1 MLCPRAFPLKIGHI
15 NHIYASYFDLVFTF
29 TLTPNLR
36 YFFPSDYLTSC
47 FRQKIHT
54 VLTFL
59 HFFLVLETVTSD
71 KKIEVDKEK
80 ISDKSDDT
88 TEMVSGPPTKQPE
101 QPLVAKKTEDKKS
114 TVNNPLSVV
123 GVSMGTKQDLDSK
136 SEKAKSKNI
145 CEVSQQ
151 KDTDVSTK

>member
-1 MLCPRAFPLKIGHI
+1 M
-15 NHIYASYFDLVFTF
+15 
-29 TLTPNLR
+29 
-36 YFFPSDYLTSC
+36 
-47 FRQKIHT
+47 HT

-59 HFFLVLETVTSD
+59 RLFLVLETVTSD
-71 KKIEVDKEK
+71 EKIEVDEEK
-80 ISDKSDDT
+80 ISTDKSDDT
-88 TEMVSGPPTKQPE
+88 TEMVSSPPTKQPE
-101 QPLVAKKTEDKKS
+101 QPLVAKKTEDNKT

-123 GVSMGTKQDLDSK
+123 GVSMGTKPDLDSK